1 MDLIPY
7 CNDAL
12 LIWAGLQATQKMF
25 ERKEKNRK
33 RLSKPKF
40 TLKTSHLQALAGERY
55 RFKVVFLL

>member
-25 ERKEKNRK
+25 EKKKGLKEKK
-33 RLSKPKF
+33 RI
-40 TLKTSHLQALAGERY
+40 ERDF
-55 RFKVVFLL
+55 RNQNSL